1 MCAVLATQ
9 EETGRLMT
17 EPMSIAPTAAIG
29 PEHTGRR
36 RTRMVLMA
44 KRKGAARMPSSK
56 SWKADPPRRESPERR
71 PHRHDDIDGP
81 CQDPG
86 GTSRGHALARE
97 EAARQGQGD

>member
-1 MCAVLATQ
+1 
-9 EETGRLMT
+9 
-17 EPMSIAPTAAIG
+17 
-29 PEHTGRR
+29 
-36 RTRMVLMA
+36 
-44 KRKGAARMPSSK
+44 MPSSK